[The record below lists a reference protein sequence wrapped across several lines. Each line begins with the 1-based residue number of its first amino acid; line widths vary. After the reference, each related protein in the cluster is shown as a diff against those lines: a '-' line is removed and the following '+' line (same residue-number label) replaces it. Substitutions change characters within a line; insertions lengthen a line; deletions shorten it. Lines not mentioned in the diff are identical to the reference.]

1 MVKSNF
7 TGVSQGETMQT
18 QQKYINQTN
27 NIKMPMVGFG
37 TYQLSIDQ
45 AEFCV
50 KEALEAG
57 FRHIDSAEGYNNE
70 EGTGKG
76 IKAAGVAR
84 DDVFVTTKLFPGN
97 KQWGAPEKTYEQT
110 IETLKKQLKQLQLD
124 YVDLYLIHAPLSEL
138 RLEQWNAL
146 VELKKLG
153 LTRHIGV
160 SNYNEERIKEIL
172 DAGLAKP
179 EANQVEFHPI
189 CAQIELT
196 RYMKENSIAPIAYS
210 SLAPLSTW
218 RIEEGQ
224 GGEVLAE
231 KKEESQL
238 LTKEIA
244 TKLKVS
250 EAKLLLRWGLQHGY
264 CVLTRST
271 KPERIRENLNL
282 FDFEIPDDDMER
294 LNRLNQNQAFAW
306 AASGL
311 NPMEAAPPLKKR

>member
-1 MVKSNF
+1 MELSKSTRNRI
-7 TGVSQGETMQT
+7 G
-18 QQKYINQTN
+18 
-27 NIKMPMVGFG
+27 MPLVGFG
-37 TYQLSIDQ
+37 TYQLSTDQ

-50 KEALEAG
+50 NEALRAG

-76 IKAAGVAR
+76 IKTAGVSR
-84 DDVFVTTKLFPGN
+84 SEIFITTKLFPGN
-97 KQWGAPEKTYEQT
+97 KMWGAPEKTYKQT
-110 IETLKKQLKQLQLD
+110 IETLKNQLKQLQLD

-138 RLEQWNAL
+138 RLEQWEAF

-160 SNYNEERIKEIL
+160 SNYDEKLIKEIL
-172 DAGLAKP
+172 DVGLTKP
-179 EANQVEFHPI
+179 EANQVEYHPM
-189 CAQIELT
+189 CARVDLT

-218 RIEEGQ
+218 RVEKGQ

-231 KKEESQL
+231 KKEEGQL
-238 LTKEIA
+238 VIKEIA
-244 TKLKVS
+244 SKLKVS

-264 CVLTRST
+264 SVLTKSS

-282 FDFEIPDDDMER
+282 FNFEIPGHDMER
-294 LNRLNQNQAFAW
+294 LNQLNQDQAFAW
-306 AASGL
+306 AANGL
-311 NPMEAAPPLKKR
+311 NPMEVAPPLK

>member
-1 MVKSNF
+1 MMEI
-7 TGVSQGETMQT
+7 SQSTRNG
-18 QQKYINQTN
+18 ID
-27 NIKMPMVGFG
+27 MPLVGFG

-50 KEALEAG
+50 KEALKAG

-76 IKAAGVAR
+76 IQAAGISR
-84 DDVFVTTKLFPGN
+84 DEIYVTTKLFPGN
-97 KQWGAPEKTYEQT
+97 TQWGVPEKTYEQT
-110 IETLKKQLKQLQLD
+110 IETLKNQLTQLQLN

-146 VELKKLG
+146 VELKKSG

-160 SNYNEERIKEIL
+160 SNYNEETIKEIV
-172 DAGLAKP
+172 DANLAQP
-179 EANQVEFHPI
+179 EANQVEFHPM
-189 CAQIELT
+189 CARIDLT
-196 RYMKENSIAPIAYS
+196 RYMKEHSIAPIAYS

-218 RIEEGQ
+218 RMEEGQ
-224 GGEVLAE
+224 GGDVLAE

-238 LTKEIA
+238 VIKEVA
-244 TKLKVS
+244 SKLKVS

-264 CVLTRST
+264 CVLTKSS
-271 KPERIRENLNL
+271 KPERIRENLQV
-282 FDFEIPDDDMER
+282 FDFEIPDTDMER

-306 AASGL
+306 AANGL
-311 NPMEAAPPLKKR
+311 NPMEVAPPLK

>member
-1 MVKSNF
+1 MEISKSTRN
-7 TGVSQGETMQT
+7 GIG
-18 QQKYINQTN
+18 
-27 NIKMPMVGFG
+27 MPLVGFG

-70 EGTGKG
+70 VGTGKG
-76 IKAAGVAR
+76 IKAAGVSR
-84 DDVFVTTKLFPGN
+84 EDIFVTTKLFPGY

-110 IETLKKQLKQLQLD
+110 IETLKNQLKQLQLD

-138 RLEQWNAL
+138 RLEQWNAF
-146 VELKKLG
+146 VELRESG
-153 LTRHIGV
+153 LAKHIGV
-160 SNYNEERIKEIL
+160 SNYNEERLKEIL

-189 CAQIELT
+189 CAQIDLT
-196 RYMKENSIAPIAYS
+196 RYMKANSIAPIAYS
-210 SLAPLSTW
+210 SLAPLATW
-218 RIEEGQ
+218 RVEEGQ

-231 KKEESQL
+231 MKKECQL
-238 LTKEIA
+238 VTKEIA
-244 TKLKVS
+244 IKLKVS

-264 CVLTRST
+264 CVLARSS
-271 KPERIRENLNL
+271 KPERIRENLDL
-282 FDFEIPDDDMER
+282 FDFEIPYDDMER

-306 AASGL
+306 AANGL
-311 NPMEAAPPLKKR
+311 NPMEVATLLK

>member
-1 MVKSNF
+1 MEIGNYKENSK
-7 TGVSQGETMQT
+7 T
-18 QQKYINQTN
+18 IN
-27 NIKMPMVGFG
+27 MPLVGFG
-37 TYQLSIDQ
+37 TYQLSSDQ

-50 KEALEAG
+50 NEALKAG

-76 IKAAGVAR
+76 IKAAGVPR
-84 DDVFVTTKLFPGN
+84 DDLFVTTKLFPGY
-97 KQWGAPEKTYEQT
+97 KQWGAPERTYEQT
-110 IETLKKQLKQLQLD
+110 IDALKNQLEQLQLD
-124 YVDLYLIHAPLSEL
+124 YVDLYLIHAPLSAL

-146 VELKKLG
+146 IELKKSG

-160 SNYNEERIKEIL
+160 SNYNEERLNEIL
-172 DAGLAKP
+172 DAGLPKP

-189 CAQIELT
+189 CAQIDLT
-196 RYMKENSIAPIAYS
+196 RYMKENFIAPIAYS

-218 RIEEGQ
+218 RVEEGQ

-231 KKEESQL
+231 IKEECQL
-238 LTKEIA
+238 VTHDIA

-264 CVLTRST
+264 CVLTKSS

-282 FDFEIPDDDMER
+282 FDFEIPENEMEC
-294 LNRLNQNQAFAW
+294 LNRLNQNQAIAW
-306 AASGL
+306 AANGI
-311 NPMEAAPPLKKR
+311 NPM

>member
-1 MVKSNF
+1 M
-7 TGVSQGETMQT
+7 E
-18 QQKYINQTN
+18 QK
-27 NIKMPMVGFG
+27 KMELSKLTHNGIDMPLVGFG

-45 AEFCV
+45 AELYV
-50 KEALEAG
+50 SEALKTG

-76 IKAAGVAR
+76 IKATGISR
-84 DDVFVTTKLFPGN
+84 DDIFVTTKLFPGY
-97 KQWGAPEKTYEQT
+97 KQWGAPEKNYGQT
-110 IETLKKQLKQLQLD
+110 TETLKNQLKQLQLD

-146 VELKKLG
+146 IELKKIG
-153 LTRHIGV
+153 LTKHIGV
-160 SNYNEERIKEIL
+160 SNYNEERLKEIL

-189 CAQIELT
+189 CAQIDLT

-218 RIEEGQ
+218 RAEEGQ

-231 KKEESQL
+231 IKEECQL
-238 LTKEIA
+238 VTNEIA

-264 CVLTRST
+264 SVLTKSS
-271 KPERIRENLNL
+271 KPERIRENLDL
-282 FDFEIPDDDMER
+282 FDFEISDKDMER
-294 LNRLNQNQAFAW
+294 LNQLNQNQAIAW
-306 AASGL
+306 AANGL
-311 NPMEAAPPLKKR
+311 NPMEVAPPLK

>member
-1 MVKSNF
+1 MEISKS
-7 TGVSQGETMQT
+7 TR
-18 QQKYINQTN
+18 
-27 NIKMPMVGFG
+27 NIIDMPLVGFG

-50 KEALEAG
+50 NEALKAG

-76 IKAAGVAR
+76 IKAANVSR
-84 DDVFVTTKLFPGN
+84 DDIFVTTKLFPGY
-97 KQWGAPEKTYEQT
+97 KQWGAPEKNYEQT
-110 IETLKKQLKQLQLD
+110 IATLKNQLKQLQLD

-138 RLEQWNAL
+138 RLEQWKGL
-146 VELKKLG
+146 VELKKAG

-189 CAQIELT
+189 CAQVSLT
-196 RYMKENSIAPIAYS
+196 RYMKENSIASIAYS

-218 RIEEGQ
+218 RVEEGQ
-224 GGEVLAE
+224 GGEVLAGI
-231 KKEESQL
+231 KKECQL
-238 LTKEIA
+238 VAKEIA
-244 TKLKVS
+244 AKLKVS

-264 CVLTRST
+264 CVLTKSS

-282 FDFEIPDDDMER
+282 FDFEISDNDMER
-294 LNRLNQNQAFAW
+294 LNRLNRNQAFAW
-306 AASGL
+306 AANGL
-311 NPMEAAPPLKKR
+311 NPMEVAPHLK